1 MESKY
6 DHSNMLD
13 VLIDMTFGLIDNFRR
28 TILTC
33 DLDKKL
39 YNQPL
44 GKHIYHSMYWFDYWC
59 CTPQNFVG
67 ADCR

>member
-13 VLIDMTFGLIDNFRR
+13 VLIDMTFGLIDNFPR

-44 GKHIYHSMYWFDYWC
+44 GKHIYHSMY
-59 CTPQNFVG
+59 
-67 ADCR
+67 